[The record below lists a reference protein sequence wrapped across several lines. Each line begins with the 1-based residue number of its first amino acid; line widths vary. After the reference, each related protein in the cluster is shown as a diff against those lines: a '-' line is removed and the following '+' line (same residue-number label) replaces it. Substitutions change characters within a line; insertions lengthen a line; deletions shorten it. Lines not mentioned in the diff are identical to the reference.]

1 LSQENVELIYRAFDA
16 LNRRDLDA
24 YLALTDEDI
33 EFVPRISAIEGES
46 VYRGHDG
53 VRRWWSSLLDVFPD
67 YSMQLVEVRDPG
79 DLTFATFQARGHG
92 AGSAAPTDN
101 PAWIVARWRRGKAVW
116 WGTFNARAE
125 ALEVVG
131 LSEQP
136 PA

>member
-1 LSQENVELIYRAFDA
+1 VELIYRAFDA

-67 YSMQLVEVRDPG
+67 YSMHLVRCVI
-79 DLTFATFQARGHG
+79 LV
-92 AGSAAPTDN
+92 
-101 PAWIVARWRRGKAVW
+101 I
-116 WGTFNARAE
+116 
-125 ALEVVG
+125 
-131 LSEQP
+131 
-136 PA
+136 